1 MSTFEL
7 VTACLSGAVFGVALA
22 AAGGWRHIGG
32 GMGFVFGAIGGLLG
46 GLAARVWLPVQPGWG
61 AMPYHPLV
69 LLGGAVG
76 GIAVILVVRGVF
88 GPDSPPRERRPG
100 TP

>member
-1 MSTFEL
+1 M
-7 VTACLSGAVFGVALA
+7 
-22 AAGGWRHIGG
+22 
-32 GMGFVFGAIGGLLG
+32 
-46 GLAARVWLPVQPGWG
+46 AARAWFPVQPGWG